1 MSKSMMLNQTPFTMP
16 VVLVMV
22 DGRTNEIL
30 DVRVEQPQFV
40 TALLALKRHKDG
52 NHKDGNHGSSQEEE
66 EDA

>member
-52 NHKDGNHGSSQEEE
+52 NHGSSQEEE